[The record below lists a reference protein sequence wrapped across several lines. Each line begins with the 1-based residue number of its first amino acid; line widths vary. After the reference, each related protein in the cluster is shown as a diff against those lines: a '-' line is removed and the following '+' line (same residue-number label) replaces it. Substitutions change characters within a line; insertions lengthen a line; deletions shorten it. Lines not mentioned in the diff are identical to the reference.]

1 MTKMIPAMNGGK
13 PQVML
18 IDDCS
23 IDNYVNDKMLRF
35 YGFSDNTIVF
45 SSGTKALKHINAI
58 GLDESR
64 WREMPEYIFLDLNMP
79 VMSGHTF
86 MEEFQKMDERLT
98 ARTKVVVLSS
108 SIDPLDRL
116 SVLGIP
122 SVIAFLGKPLIKSNL
137 DELTAIIG
145 GYAKAG

>member
-1 MTKMIPAMNGGK
+1 MNGSK
-13 PQVML
+13 PLVML

-23 IDNYVNDKMLRF
+23 IDNYVNDRMLRF

-45 SSGTKALKHINAI
+45 SSGTKALRHLHAI
-58 GLDESR
+58 CQDETR
-64 WREMPEYIFLDLNMP
+64 LHEMPEYIFLDLNMP

-86 MEEFQKMDERLT
+86 MEEFQKLDARLI
-98 ARTKVVVLSS
+98 ARVRIVVLSS

-137 DELTAIIG
+137 DELTAIIS